1 MWVSKATYTPRH
13 SMHLRVRRD
22 VLDWLITKGGNAEM
36 PPSTYA
42 NKVLED
48 AANIDLMKDEQDGTV
63 D

>member
-1 MWVSKATYTPRH
+1 MRVNKATYTPRH
-13 SMHLRVRRD
+13 SMHLRIRRD
-22 VLDWLITKGGNAEM
+22 VLDWLITKGSDAQI

-48 AANIDLMKDEQDGTV
+48 AANQDLVKDGQDGTV